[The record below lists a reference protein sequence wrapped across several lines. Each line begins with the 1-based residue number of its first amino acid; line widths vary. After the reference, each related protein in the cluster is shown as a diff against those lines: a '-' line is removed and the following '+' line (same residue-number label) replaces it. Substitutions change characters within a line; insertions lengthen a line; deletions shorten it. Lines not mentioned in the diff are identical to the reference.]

1 MTLEN
6 LFRIG
11 KLKAHGVGKVEVERL
26 FVAADR
32 ALRDASNES
41 NGADTRFGLA
51 YRAIMQSAMAAMLCN
66 GYRPATSEPGHHQLL
81 IQSLP
86 KSAGIDPARIK
97 LLDALRTLRNK
108 ADYSGDPVSDAVAR
122 EALDEARRLVAEV
135 REWIKANR
143 PELI

>member
-1 MTLEN
+1 MDDRLAALILGLVQGLTEFLPVSSTAHLILVSDVLKLDAEKSSSFLEQV
-6 LFRIG
+6 LSYPQPYKG
-11 KLKAHGVGKVEVERL
+11 GQ
-26 FVAADR
+26 D
-32 ALRDASNES
+32 
-41 NGADTRFGLA
+41 
-51 YRAIMQSAMAAMLCN
+51 
-66 GYRPATSEPGHHQLL
+66 
-81 IQSLP
+81 
-86 KSAGIDPARIK
+86 IK